1 MTARPAVLLAPVVLL
16 VLCGLV
22 LLAGAAGAAP
32 RQGALLKAPVN
43 LHDTASLQRGAR
55 LYVNYCMGCHS
66 LRYLRYGRMARDLK
80 IPKDLARKYLDFA
93 GEKIGGPMKSG
104 MTKAQGKAWFGT
116 PPPDLTLEARVR
128 SPDWIYSYL
137 LGFYKD
143 DSRPYG
149 YNNTV
154 YPKVGMPDVLAPMEQ
169 RLGEKRFHRA
179 VGDLTNFLT
188 YAAEPVALTR
198 RHLGVYVLVFLAIL
212 MVPVYLL
219 KKEYWK
225 DVH

>member
-1 MTARPAVLLAPVVLL
+1 MTARAARLWTWSRVAAACAVL
-16 VLCGLV
+16 
-22 LLAGAAGAAP
+22 LLAGAAGASP
-32 RQGALLKAPVN
+32 SRGELLKAPVD

-55 LYVNYCMGCHS
+55 LFVNYCMGCHS
-66 LRYLRYGRMARDLK
+66 LRYLRYERMARDLK
-80 IPKDLARKYLDFA
+80 IPKDLARKYLDFS
-93 GEKIGGPMKSG
+93 GEKIGGPMKGG
-104 MTKAQGKAWFGT
+104 MTKAEGKAWFGA

-154 YPKVGMPDVLAPMEQ
+154 YPNEGMPNVLAPMEQ

-198 RHLGVYVLVFLAIL
+198 RRLGVYVLGFLAIL